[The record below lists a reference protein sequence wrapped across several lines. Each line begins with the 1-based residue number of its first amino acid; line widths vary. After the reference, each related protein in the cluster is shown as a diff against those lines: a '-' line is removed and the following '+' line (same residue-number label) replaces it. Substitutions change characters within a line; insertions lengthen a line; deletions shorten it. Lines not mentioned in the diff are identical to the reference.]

1 MSKNSELKKMPSYGA
16 DAIKVLKGL
25 DAVRKR
31 PGMYIGDTDDGSGL
45 HHMVFE
51 VVDNSIDEA
60 LAGYCK
66 TISVSINS
74 DNTVTVEDDGRGI
87 PVDMHKGEKMS
98 AAEVIMTQLHAGGK
112 FDHDS
117 YKVSGG
123 LHGVGVSVVNALSAN
138 VREGLNNGVSEAIS
152 NADVNSIIIICDGR
166 TFIAGADITEFGQA
180 PKGPSLYEVQDMI
193 ENSPKPVIAAIH
205 GTALGGGLEVALTCH
220 YRIAVPSAKCGLPE
234 VNLGLLPGAGGTQRL
249 PRIVGA
255 QKALVMMT
263 SGEHVPA
270 NQCLEMGLVDEMA
283 VEGDLEKDAIAFAN
297 KIVEEGRPLV
307 KVRDA
312 DDKIKSDKGNE
323 ELFSSFRKTIARK
336 TRGFLAPEYNIQC
349 VEAAVNLPFEE
360 GLKVEQDLFM
370 KLMTGSQSAAQRYI
384 FFAQRQ
390 VTKIPDIEKETP
402 IKDVSSVGVIGAG
415 TMGGGISMNFANAG
429 IPVTIIEQSQERL
442 DKGLSII
449 RKNYENT
456 AAKGRIT
463 QEQVEERM
471 ALIDGKTSI
480 EELNSQDLIIEAV
493 FENMDLKKDIFKQL
507 DGICKEGAIL
517 ASNTS
522 ALDVNEIAA
531 ETNRPEDVIG
541 LHFFSPANVMKLLE
555 IVRGDK
561 TSKSVVATSLAVAK
575 KINKI
580 AAVVGVCPGFVGNRI
595 LAQRQREANKLIL
608 EGALPWDIDDALF
621 EFGFPMGPFA
631 MSDLAGLDIGWN
643 KETSNGETLRD
654 VLCEAG
660 RLGQKSGKGF
670 YLYDENRNKSPDPEV
685 EALIKK
691 FGEER
696 QIQMRDI
703 SKEEI
708 LQRCLYPMINEG
720 FKILEEGMAI
730 RASDI
735 DIVWTNGYGWP
746 VYEGGPMFYGNLIG
760 YDKVLEWLQKA
771 EKELGPEFKP
781 SPYLERVVA
790 EKINIL

>member
-1 MSKNSELKKMPSYGA
+1 MPAINEVSSLENHSNIAVLTLNSP
-16 DAIKVLKGL
+16 
-25 DAVRKR
+25 
-31 PGMYIGDTDDGSGL
+31 P
-45 HHMVFE
+45 
-51 VVDNSIDEA
+51 
-60 LAGYCK
+60 
-66 TISVSINS
+66 
-74 DNTVTVEDDGRGI
+74 
-87 PVDMHKGEKMS
+87 
-98 AAEVIMTQLHAGGK
+98 
-112 FDHDS
+112 
-117 YKVSGG
+117 
-123 LHGVGVSVVNALSAN
+123 VNALSAN
-138 VREGLNNGVSEAIS
+138 VREGLHDGVKSAIADNGVDAI
-152 NADVNSIIIICDGR
+152 VIICEGR

-180 PKGPSLYEVQDMI
+180 PKGPSLYDVQDMI
-193 ENSPKPVIAAIH
+193 ENSTKPVVAAIH

-255 QKALVMMT
+255 AKALVMMT

-270 NQCLEMGLVDEMA
+270 DQCLSMGLVDEMA
-283 VEGDLEKDAIAFAN
+283 DEGKLLEGAVSFAET
-297 KIVEEGRPLV
+297 IVSEKRPLV

-312 DDKIKSDKGNE
+312 EDKISADKGNDA
-323 ELFSSFRKTIARK
+323 LFADFRKSIARK

-349 VEAAVNLPFEE
+349 IEAAVNKPFDE
-360 GLKVEQDLFM
+360 GIKVEQELFM
-370 KLMTGSQSAAQRYI
+370 KLMTGTQSAAQRYM

-390 VTKIPDIEKETP
+390 VTKIPDIEADTKV
-402 IKDVSSVGVIGAG
+402 KDINSVGVIGAG
-415 TMGGGISMNFANAG
+415 TMGGGISMNFANVG
-429 IPVTIIEQSQERL
+429 IPVTIVEQSQERL
-442 DKGLSII
+442 DKGLGII
-449 RKNYENT
+449 RKNYENS

-463 QEQVEERM
+463 EAQVEERM
-471 ALIDGKTSI
+471 NLIEGKTSI
-480 EELNSQDLIIEAV
+480 EALDSQDMIIEAV

-522 ALDVNEIAA
+522 ALDVNVIAA

-541 LHFFSPANVMKLLE
+541 LHFFSPANVMRLLE
-555 IVRGDK
+555 IVRGEK
-561 TSKSVVATSLAVAK
+561 TSKSVVASSLAIAK
-575 KINKI
+575 KIQKI

-621 EFGFPMGPFA
+621 DFGFPMGPFA

-643 KETSNGETLRD
+643 KDTSNSETLRD

-670 YLYDENRNKSPDPEV
+670 YIYDENRNKSPDPEV
-685 EALIKK
+685 EALIRK

-696 QIQMRDI
+696 QIRMRDDI
-703 SKEEI
+703 TKEEI
-708 LQRCLYPMINEG
+708 LERCLYPMVNEG

-746 VYEGGPMFYGNLIG
+746 VYEGGPMFYGNIIG
-760 YDKVLEWLQKA
+760 FDKILFWLKKA
-771 EKELGPEFKP
+771 ELELGPEFKP
-781 SPYLERVVA
+781 SAYLEKVVT
-790 EKINIL
+790 EEINIF

>member
-1 MSKNSELKKMPSYGA
+1 MPTINEVSSLENHSNIAVLTLNSP
-16 DAIKVLKGL
+16 
-25 DAVRKR
+25 
-31 PGMYIGDTDDGSGL
+31 P
-45 HHMVFE
+45 
-51 VVDNSIDEA
+51 
-60 LAGYCK
+60 
-66 TISVSINS
+66 
-74 DNTVTVEDDGRGI
+74 
-87 PVDMHKGEKMS
+87 
-98 AAEVIMTQLHAGGK
+98 
-112 FDHDS
+112 
-117 YKVSGG
+117 
-123 LHGVGVSVVNALSAN
+123 VNALSAN
-138 VREGLNNGVSEAIS
+138 VREGLHKGVQNAIEDAS
-152 NADVNSIIIICDGR
+152 VDAIVIICEGR

-180 PKGPSLYEVQDMI
+180 PNGPSLYDVQDMI
-193 ENSPKPVIAAIH
+193 ENSSKPVVSAIH

-255 QKALVMMT
+255 AKALIMMT

-270 NQCLEMGLVDEMA
+270 DQCLSMGLVDEMA
-283 VEGDLEKDAIAFAN
+283 EEDKLLEGAISFAE
-297 KIVEEGRPLV
+297 KIVSEKRPLV
-307 KVRDA
+307 KIRDA
-312 DDKIKSDKGNE
+312 EDKIVADRGNE
-323 ELFSSFRKTIARK
+323 ALFADFRKSIARK

-349 VEAAVNLPFEE
+349 IEAAVNKPFDE
-360 GLKVEQDLFM
+360 GLKVEQELFM
-370 KLMTGSQSAAQRYI
+370 KLMTGNQSAAQRYM

-390 VTKIPDIEKETP
+390 VTKIPDIEPDTEVKP
-402 IKDVSSVGVIGAG
+402 INSVGVIGAG
-415 TMGGGISMNFANAG
+415 TMGGGISMNFANVG
-429 IPVTIIEQSQERL
+429 IPVTIVEQSQERL
-442 DKGLSII
+442 DKGLGII
-449 RKNYENT
+449 RKNYENS

-463 QEQVEERM
+463 EAQVEERM
-471 ALIDGKTSI
+471 NLIDGKTSI
-480 EELNSQDLIIEAV
+480 EALDSQDMIIEAV

-507 DGICKEGAIL
+507 DSICKEGAIL

-522 ALDVNEIAA
+522 ALDVNVIAA

-541 LHFFSPANVMKLLE
+541 LHFFSPANVMRLLE

-561 TSKSVVATSLAVAK
+561 TSKSVVASSLAIAK
-575 KINKI
+575 KIQKI

-621 EFGFPMGPFA
+621 DFGFPMGPFA

-643 KETSNGETLRD
+643 KDTSKGESLRD

-670 YLYDENRNKSPDPEV
+670 YIYDENRNKSPDPEV

-696 QIQMRDI
+696 QIRMRDGI
-703 SKEEI
+703 TKEEI
-708 LQRCLYPMINEG
+708 LERCLYPMINEG

-746 VYEGGPMFYGNLIG
+746 VYEGGPMFYGNIIG
-760 YDKVLEWLQKA
+760 FDKILFWLKKA
-771 EKELGPEFKP
+771 ELELGPEFKP
-781 SPYLERVVA
+781 SAYLEKVVT
-790 EKINIL
+790 EDINIF